1 MQLRRKDREMDLDS
15 AEKVLMKGSFGV
27 LSVLGTD
34 GFPYGIP
41 VNYVVKDGYIFI
53 HCAKE
58 GKKLGDIAAYP
69 KVSFTVV
76 TRSEVLSGKF
86 STDFESVVAF
96 GEAVEYSGEDK
107 GSILFE
113 FIRKYSSEYLDE
125 GLQYVERMKDATALI
140 RVSIDRLSGKRR
152 KGKGIS
158 E

>member
-1 MQLRRKDREMDLDS
+1 MRRKDREMDLDS
-15 AEKVLMKGSFGV
+15 AEKALIKGSFGV

-41 VNYVVKDGYIFI
+41 VNYVVKDGYIYI

-58 GKKLGDIAAYP
+58 GKKLGDIASYP

-86 STDFESVVAF
+86 STDYESVIAF
-96 GEAVEYSGEDK
+96 GEAIEYSGDDK